1 MTNDVPQRRTDHKGA
16 ARRAQILRMLQ
27 DNPTADLS
35 VEEIAQRFGV
45 SFATVRRDLTRLR
58 ERHGVARTYG
68 GIALLQPVEVPT
80 RERRTTFRRAKESIG
95 RHAAE
100 MVSAGDLVVLDAGST
115 TSCLAE
121 ELRDRDG
128 ITVVT
133 NGIGVV
139 NALMTADGVDLVVLG
154 GRLRGIN
161 ETITGGVAEDML
173 RQMHATTAF
182 LGTDALDPEAGLACR
197 TLEQSRLKTVMMQ
210 RAARIVVL
218 ADSSKL
224 DGGAFPFWSPLDRPW
239 ELVTNATASA
249 AQLERMRQAG
259 ATRIHLAHDDGFVD
273 VLDDTDIPRQETS

>member
-27 DNPTADLS
+27 DNPNADLT

-58 ERHGVARTYG
+58 ER
-68 GIALLQPVEVPT
+68 
-80 RERRTTFRRAKESIG
+80 RTTFRRAKEAIG
-95 RHAAE
+95 RHAAT

-128 ITVVT
+128 LTVVT

-139 NALMTADGVDLVVLG
+139 NALMAADGVDLVVLG

-173 RQMHATTAF
+173 RQVHATTAF

-224 DGGAFPFWSPLDRPW
+224 DGGAFPFWSPFDRPW
-239 ELVTNATASA
+239 ELVTNTTASA
-249 AQLERMRQAG
+249 AQIERMRQAG
-259 ATRIHLAHDDGFVD
+259 ATRIHLAHDDGFAD
-273 VLDDTDIPRQETS
+273 VLESTDIPRQEPS